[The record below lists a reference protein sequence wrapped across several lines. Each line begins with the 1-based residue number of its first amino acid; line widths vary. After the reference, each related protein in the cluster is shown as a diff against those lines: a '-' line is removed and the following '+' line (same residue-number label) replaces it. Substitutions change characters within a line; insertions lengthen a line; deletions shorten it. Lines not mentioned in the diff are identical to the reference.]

1 MLKGKSSLLLNFSV
15 KLRGHVHFTMYI
27 IIILLSLFIIL
38 LVKAHDDHFSKLIA
52 DVRERELKRRLSS
65 TPSSVATSG
74 NPSPPMALEPLV
86 PVALEPLVPV
96 AQGAGV
102 ATHENQEEDDD
113 DDCVL
118 SYSPVIPAAC
128 ERGRSS
134 SSSSSGGDRDK
145 VRGDGGGWGVDGDL
159 QEDSQ
164 LVFAPDS
171 PTFSPPSSP
180 LLLGKGT
187 DRRVLRKTLSIPER
201 YTIIKISRYMVCTCT
216 VICLFHS
223 HNVCVI
229 KKFRSF
235 HIVPIYYCI
244 SIDNS
249 FSCKNNLS
257 TYV

>member
-1 MLKGKSSLLLNFSV
+1 M
-15 KLRGHVHFTMYI
+15 
-27 IIILLSLFIIL
+27 
-38 LVKAHDDHFSKLIA
+38 KAHDDHFSKLIA

-65 TPSSVATSG
+65 TPSSVTTSG

-86 PVALEPLVPV
+86 PVALEPLVSV

-134 SSSSSGGDRDK
+134 SSSGGDRDD

-159 QEDSQ
+159 EEDSQ
-164 LVFAPDS
+164 HVFAPDS

-201 YTIIKISRYMVCTCT
+201 YTIIKVSRYTVCNRN
-216 VICLFHS
+216 LPFFHS
-223 HNVCVI
+223 YNVCVI
-229 KKFRSF
+229 NFRE
-235 HIVPIYYCI
+235 
-244 SIDNS
+244 NS
-249 FSCKNNLS
+249 FVHF
-257 TYV
+257 T